1 MGFSGQAALTPVDN
15 SENRVN
21 ANSGRMVMVLLL
33 CGLREVQVRPGSGW
47 QEVDLPG
54 SCQPV
59 SNCRRGMLSGSA
71 GNVNR
76 ARRAATG
83 VRTVRPPPAWRHPGA
98 GHAIVINCHPPD
110 VESFF

>member
-15 SENRVN
+15 SENKVN

-33 CGLREVQVRPGSGW
+33 CGLREVQMQPGSEW
-47 QEVDLPG
+47 QEDGLPG
-54 SCQPV
+54 PCQPV

-76 ARRAATG
+76 AGRPAARAGWRIADIA
-83 VRTVRPPPAWRHPGA
+83 PPSDSPC
-98 GHAIVINCHPPD
+98 NCHQFLPPD
-110 VESFF
+110 VESSL